1 MTDKC
6 FDSALLLVSVE
17 KCCFWKAKRW
27 GCSFWDSSK
36 ILGFRMQV
44 LYSGTSSGRAGKMKG
59 KFCSL
64 PWAPVELQLS
74 IRGSV
79 SWIDHLEQQSD
90 QGGGHQ
96 NQQPAA
102 DSNAHPCSLVSHWN
116 QGLYLQDCLVTFV
129 GFSLVHSSA
138 CAVNWRWTV

>member
-1 MTDKC
+1 MTDKS
-6 FDSALLLVSVE
+6 FDTALLLVSVE

-27 GCSFWDSSK
+27 GCSFWDLSE

-44 LYSGTSSGRAGKMKG
+44 LYSGTSSVRAGKMKARL
-59 KFCSL
+59 CSV

-79 SWIDHLEQQSD
+79 SWIYHLEQQSD
-90 QGGGHQ
+90 QGGDHQ
-96 NQQPAA
+96 NHIISNQQCTSLQLSFTLESGAVPA
-102 DSNAHPCSLVSHWN
+102 
-116 QGLYLQDCLVTFV
+116 GLFGDFV
-129 GFSLVHSSA
+129 GFPRVHSSA